1 MRLIAARRADAKAPL
16 LYLAGEDRAA
26 DLVAELAVH
35 GIAAEMAVV
44 YRAVTAPFPPALSG
58 ALAAGEIDAVL
69 HFSKRSAENYL
80 AGAAQAGVAGPAI
93 GVRHICLSAQIAE
106 PLMGAGASRIAIA
119 PRPDEAALDCK
130 PGAAAGLIGAAA
142 PFALFAQGGWA
153 DSPRSRMA
161 DKGTTPEA
169 PQNAEQG
176 AQQSAPAGPR
186 RKKRAAPT
194 IDLTATEMPPPEA
207 ASPPPSDTAPPDKA
221 AARAGGSVGVATLA
235 AGVIGAVAVT
245 LILVALWLTGL
256 LPVRY
261 ETATSQSQADTKA
274 VDALSQRVSKIEET
288 IKKLPAGDAGMAE
301 RLAAADGAMKSLG
314 IALTALN
321 RRGDDIAA
329 SVAQARDRAD
339 AAVKAVAEL
348 RASLQDAAKTS
359 SAGISPAELDA
370 LQKRIAALEQSA
382 MATRADIAKASSADI
397 PARLALSAA
406 ALREAVMSGAPFAAE
421 LAQAKALGADEKV
434 LAPLA
439 PFAATGCPRHRRWRR
454 NCGRCCRLC

>member
-1 MRLIAARRADAKAPL
+1 
-16 LYLAGEDRAA
+16 
-26 DLVAELAVH
+26 
-35 GIAAEMAVV
+35 
-44 YRAVTAPFPPALSG
+44 
-58 ALAAGEIDAVL
+58 
-69 HFSKRSAENYL
+69 
-80 AGAAQAGVAGPAI
+80 
-93 GVRHICLSAQIAE
+93 
-106 PLMGAGASRIAIA
+106 
-119 PRPDEAALDCK
+119 
-130 PGAAAGLIGAAA
+130 
-142 PFALFAQGGWA
+142 
-153 DSPRSRMA
+153 MA
-161 DKGTTPEA
+161 DKGTTPET

-406 ALREAVMSGAPFAAE
+406 LLREAVMSGAPFAAE

-439 PFAATGCPRHRRWRR
+439 PFAAAGLPAPQALAQELRALLPAVLKISGAQAPKGGFLERLQANAGKLVHIRPLDAPPGDDPSAVLARLEIDAAKADIAAALGDLGKLAEATRAPARAWMEKAKARQAALAAARQYAADTARALGPR
-454 NCGRCCRLC
+454 